1 MPISLLEDRAAVGN
15 HQRGGDDRKPSRS
28 SPPRHSAV
36 KSRAWSAMCDVRNS
50 DPVDHSQL
58 PSDRRYSVEYNLIFY
73 CIEIV
78 CEPLL
83 IVPPFRN
90 YAIMRG
96 TTALG
101 YLFAY
106 IVYRRMRTQLA
117 RVIAGTK
124 ADDTYPRSISR
135 A

>member
-1 MPISLLEDRAAVGN
+1 
-15 HQRGGDDRKPSRS
+15 
-28 SPPRHSAV
+28 
-36 KSRAWSAMCDVRNS
+36 MCDVRNS

-135 A
+135 ANLNWAASAKLQPRSNRHAIRSLSQAAGENGVDVRGACGP